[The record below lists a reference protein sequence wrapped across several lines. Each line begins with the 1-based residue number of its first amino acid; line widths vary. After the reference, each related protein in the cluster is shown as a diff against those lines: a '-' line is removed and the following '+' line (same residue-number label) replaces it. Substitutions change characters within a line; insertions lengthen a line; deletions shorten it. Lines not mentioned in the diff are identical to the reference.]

1 MFTKKKNVTRII
13 HYNKMPT
20 LDFCIVIPVYNEE
33 KIILNTINKA
43 LKFLKEYNFKIVIVN
58 DGSND
63 SSKKIL
69 SKVKNKKVLTLNKKN
84 EGHGKALITGYKK
97 ALNLNA
103 KFVLQADSDDQISFT
118 EFKKLFKYKNKFD
131 CIVGKRKNRKDPLSR
146 ILISFV
152 LKVFIF
158 LLFGKYIDDSNC
170 PLRVIRTNFLRE
182 IIDHIS
188 FAQIPNILIS
198 IAANKKK
205 IYKSV
210 DIIHRQRY
218 SGSSIKY
225 FKLLKLC
232 IISYFD
238 ILKFKF
244 FK

>member
-13 HYNKMPT
+13 HYNKMPK

-43 LKFLKEYNFKIVIVN
+43 LKFLKEYNSKIIIVN

-69 SKVKNKKVLTLNKKN
+69 SRIRNKKVLTINKKN
-84 EGHGKALITGYKK
+84 EGHGKAIITGYKK
-97 ALNLNA
+97 ALKLNS

-118 EFKKLFKYKNKFD
+118 ELKKLFKYINKFD
-131 CIVGKRKNRKDPLSR
+131 CVVGKRKNRKDPLSR

-158 LLFGKYIDDSNC
+158 LLFGKYIDDSNS
-170 PLRVIRTNFLRE
+170 PLRVMRTNFLKG
-182 IIDHIS
+182 IIYHIS
-188 FAQIPNILIS
+188 FSQIPNILIS

-205 IYKSV
+205 NYKSV

>member
-1 MFTKKKNVTRII
+1 
-13 HYNKMPT
+13 MPK

-33 KIILNTINKA
+33 KIVLNIINKA
-43 LKFLKEYNFKIVIVN
+43 LKLLKEYNFKIVIVN

-69 SKVKNKKVLTLNKKN
+69 SKIKNKRVLTLNKKN
-84 EGHGKALITGYKK
+84 EGHGKAIITGYKK
-97 ALNLNA
+97 ALKLNA
-103 KFVLQADSDDQISFT
+103 KFVLQADSDDQISFS
-118 EFKKLFKYKNKFD
+118 EFKKLFKYKNRFD
-131 CIVGKRKNRKDPLSR
+131 CIAGIRKDRKDPLSR
-146 ILISFV
+146 ILISFT

-158 LLFGKYIDDSNC
+158 FLFGKYIDDANC

-188 FAQIPNILIS
+188 FTQTPNILIS

-232 IISYFD
+232 IISFFD
-238 ILKFKF
+238 ILKFRF